1 MRRMWRHRQAG
12 PAMRFDPTEI
22 KLGLQYIVNG
32 STEPTTNY
40 SWRATRYREAAIDA
54 MAYIRHLEG
63 ELRRNGF
70 TDYNEREDTND

>member
-1 MRRMWRHRQAG
+1 
-12 PAMRFDPTEI
+12 MRFDPTEI
-22 KLGLQYIVNG
+22 KLGLQYIANN
-32 STEPTTNY
+32 STDDVAATN
-40 SWRATRYREAAIDA
+40 WRARRYREFAIDA